1 MHHLNEKADSPA
13 NGPARVRSLIEKAYS
28 NQKSAFLPKH
38 PSLPRRGGDES
49 SGSGQMADF
58 EQSKPSPQDSRL
70 ASDAGVGPVEYFR
83 EMVDF

>member
-13 NGPARVRSLIEKAYS
+13 NGPAKVRSLIEKAYS
-28 NQKSAFLPKH
+28 NQKSAFLPRDRT
-38 PSLPRRGGDES
+38 LPCRGGGES
-49 SGSGQMADF
+49 SGSGHMADF